1 MAHPISAD
9 ARGKMDKTL
18 EAYQAELGNIRT
30 SRVTPGMLDVV
41 DVEAYGGH
49 MKINQLGVIHV
60 VDAHMLSIDLWDK
73 STMAAVEKAIMASP
87 LGVTPSNDGKSIKVP
102 FPSLTEQRRK
112 ELCKVAGKHAEEA
125 KVSIRNVRRVALEE
139 IKKQQKDGALPEDDA
154 RKLSDEIQKL
164 TDSHVE
170 KIDHQLKSKE
180 ADIMEV

>member
-1 MAHPISAD
+1 MAHPIIDD
-9 ARGKMDKTL
+9 ARGKMDKTI
-18 EAYQAELGNIRT
+18 EAFQAELGNIRT

-60 VDAHMLSIDLWDK
+60 VDSQMLSIDLWDK

-87 LGVTPSNDGKSIKVP
+87 LGVNPSNDGKSIKVP

-125 KVSIRNVRRVALEE
+125 KISLRNVRRLALEE
-139 IKKQQKDGALPEDDA
+139 IKKQQKDGAIPEDDA
-154 RKLSDEIQKL
+154 RRLTDEVQKL
-164 TDSHVE
+164 TDSHSD
-170 KIDHQLKSKE
+170 KIDAQLKVKE

>member
-1 MAHPISAD
+1 
-9 ARGKMDKTL
+9 
-18 EAYQAELGNIRT
+18 
-30 SRVTPGMLDVV
+30 VTPGMLDIV

-49 MKINQLGVIHV
+49 MKINQLGVVHV
-60 VDAHMLSIDLWDK
+60 VDSHLLAIDLWDK
-73 STMAAVEKAIMASP
+73 STMGAVEKAIMASP

-112 ELCKVAGKHAEEA
+112 DLCKVAGKHAEEA
-125 KVSIRNVRRVALEE
+125 KVSLRNVRRVALEE

-164 TDSHVE
+164 TDSHSE
-170 KIDHQLKSKE
+170 KIEHQLKVKE